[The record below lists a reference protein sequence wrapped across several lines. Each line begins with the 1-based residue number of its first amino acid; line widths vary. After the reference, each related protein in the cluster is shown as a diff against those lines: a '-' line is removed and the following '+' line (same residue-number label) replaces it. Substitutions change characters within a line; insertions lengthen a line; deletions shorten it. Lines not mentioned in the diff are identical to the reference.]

1 VAAIQPLKRR
11 CRGARLGHHSAGL
24 DATTAHPLI
33 IEPAFRRAACL
44 PSVDTPLK
52 QRLIGAIVLVA
63 LAVIFLPMLVKGPAP
78 DSGVANVPIAAPAAP
93 ADGQFQTRELP
104 LVAPAGGA
112 TGLQGAA
119 STAAPLGQSAA
130 TPADASAEADTSPAV
145 AAGNYAVSFGAYASQ
160 KDADAVIAYLKR
172 SNLPGFSEPAT
183 INGRAAFRVRVGPY
197 ADRAQAEAARLEA
210 VKVRNDVKAEVV
222 TLDARAETPVA
233 AAPAPVPTSSTSA
246 ASAATVT
253 TETLPPEPA
262 AASRPATKPEAPR
275 PVPKPEPRAE
285 TRATTPE
292 PAKPVA
298 VPAAPAASSVGFAVQ
313 LGAFGKAED
322 ANALRDKVRAAGFSA
337 FVEQVRTDKGTLHRV
352 RVGPVAN
359 RAEAE
364 NLKAQV
370 ASKVGVAG
378 MVRPHP

>member
-1 VAAIQPLKRR
+1 M
-11 CRGARLGHHSAGL
+11 
-24 DATTAHPLI
+24 
-33 IEPAFRRAACL
+33 
-44 PSVDTPLK
+44 DTPLK

-78 DSGVANVPIAAPAAP
+78 DSGVANVPITAPDAP

-119 STAAPLGQSAA
+119 SSTTPLNEAAA
-130 TPADASAEADTSPAV
+130 TPADAAAPADTSPAV

-160 KDADAVIAYLKR
+160 KDAEAVIAYLKR

-183 INGRAAFRVRVGPY
+183 INGRQAFRVRVGPY

-222 TLDARAETPVA
+222 TLDARADTPAA
-233 AAPAPVPTSSTSA
+233 AAPAPASS
-246 ASAATVT
+246 ASAAPASAAVT
-253 TETLPPEPA
+253 TEALPPEPVA
-262 AASRPATKPEAPR
+262 AAKPAVKPEMPKPAPKPEA
-275 PVPKPEPRAE
+275 KPEAKPA
-285 TRATTPE
+285 TPE
-292 PAKPVA
+292 PAKPVAA

-337 FVEQVRTDKGTLHRV
+337 FVEQVRTDKGTLNRV

-378 MVRPHP
+378 MVRPPP